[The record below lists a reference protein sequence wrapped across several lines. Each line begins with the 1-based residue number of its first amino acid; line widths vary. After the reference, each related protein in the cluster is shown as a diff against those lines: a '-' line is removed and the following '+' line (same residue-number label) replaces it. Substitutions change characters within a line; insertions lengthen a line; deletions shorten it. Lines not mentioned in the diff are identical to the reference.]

1 MPAGGAAAN
10 EAAEA
15 VRRHGFT
22 PLTAALVMSASDPLQ
37 TLAAR
42 ASCKNAAATFP
53 FESRFD
59 VV

>member
-22 PLTAALVMSASDPLQ
+22 PLMAALVMSASDPMR
-37 TLAAR
+37 TLTQSLA
-42 ASCKNAAATFP
+42 KLP
-53 FESRFD
+53 K
-59 VV
+59 